1 MTCVKETNLERAKE
15 KIREILSA
23 ARIPY
28 ADVICYKGEEEI
40 LRLVYGENA
49 TGTENLQMFSCS
61 KPITSFAATVPA
73 AIWQRFSVL
82 WQKTRD

>member
-1 MTCVKETNLERAKE
+1 MEENKIGQAKREIE
-15 KIREILSA
+15 KILKEA
-23 ARIPY
+23 GAPY
-28 ADVICYKGEEEI
+28 CDVLCYKEDKEI
-40 LRLVYGENA
+40 FRYVYGENA
-49 TGTENLQMFSCS
+49 TGKEKLRMYSCS